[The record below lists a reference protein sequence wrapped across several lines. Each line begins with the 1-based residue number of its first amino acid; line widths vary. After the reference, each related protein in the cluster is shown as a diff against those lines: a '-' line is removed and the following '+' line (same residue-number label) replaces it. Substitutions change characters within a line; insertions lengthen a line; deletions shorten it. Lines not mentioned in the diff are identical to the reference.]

1 MFVGIDYYGTTYG
14 NRPYKREMGE
24 TPEDMARAVKWQ
36 EEQEAKAR
44 GHEYRGREIGEKP
57 WEVPS
62 REQQGDY
69 YQKAQREVPSYQSR
83 PTYESRPREIG
94 ETPEDVAKAEA
105 RQKENRPKR
114 WDEMTEQE
122 RRIDMYA

>member
-1 MFVGIDYYGTTYG
+1 MFSGIDYYGTTYG

-24 TPEDMARAVKWQ
+24 TPEDMARAVKYQ
-36 EEQEAKAR
+36 EAQEAKAR

-69 YQKAQREVPSYQSR
+69 YQKAQIEVPSYQSR
-83 PTYESRPREIG
+83 PTYETRPREIG
-94 ETPEDVAKAEA
+94 ERPEDVARAE
-105 RQKENRPKR
+105 QNRPKR
-114 WDEMTEQE
+114 YDEMTEQE
-122 RRIDMYA
+122 RRLDLFA